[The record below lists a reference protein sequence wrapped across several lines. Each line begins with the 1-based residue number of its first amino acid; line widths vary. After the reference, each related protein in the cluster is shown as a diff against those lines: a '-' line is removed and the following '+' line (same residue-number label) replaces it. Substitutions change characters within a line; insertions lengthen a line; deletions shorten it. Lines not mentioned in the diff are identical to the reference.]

1 MLQIFILS
9 DIAQS
14 RSQPISGR
22 LTSQDARSSQRGNNR
37 FFMEPRPRSI
47 GVVRPQIDLTLGQR
61 ASTNSIPSPAT
72 WAPGLALLRRG
83 RAALTRLW
91 RGQFSMALAEL
102 HPRATTGSSR
112 TTLDRYPELFRA
124 ASQQMPDATRILSYG
139 CSTGEECATLTRYFP
154 AAEIVGTDI
163 NLWSLARARKH
174 FSSER
179 IRFVYF

>member
-1 MLQIFILS
+1 MATTDSISILS
-9 DIAQS
+9 QA
-14 RSQPISGR
+14 RR
-22 LTSQDARSSQRGNNR
+22 L
-37 FFMEPRPRSI
+37 
-47 GVVRPQIDLTLGQR
+47 
-61 ASTNSIPSPAT
+61 SPARR
-72 WAPGLALLRRG
+72 APGLALLRRG

-163 NLWSLARARKH
+163 NL
-174 FSSER
+174 
-179 IRFVYF
+179 